1 MICGHRMARKELVLI
16 ARSSAQ
22 PAVADGSAAVRKE
35 MAGHGS
41 FLAPARRRRK
51 VRTTLSS
58 IRELRED
65 PGVKVKERL
74 PRTIH
79 IHFPRLSGISS
90 VDATLSLSRMERSV
104 MPARTSRAQTD
115 SSGSVWRPRGAA
127 ARSAVHRILREC
139 GGVTAIEYAI
149 ISALIALAI
158 VTAVHQLGQTA
169 LTQLF
174 NVIATSL

>member
-1 MICGHRMARKELVLI
+1 MARKEM
-16 ARSSAQ
+16 Q
-22 PAVADGSAAVRKE
+22 PAVADRSTAVRKE

-51 VRTTLSS
+51 VRTTLSF

-65 PGVKVKERL
+65 RGVKVKERL

-79 IHFPRLSGISS
+79 IRLPRLSRISS
-90 VDATLSLSRMERSV
+90 VNATLSLSRMERSV
-104 MPARTSRAQTD
+104 MPARTSRPQTG
-115 SSGSVWRPRGAA
+115 SSGSDWRPRSAA

-139 GGVTAIEYAI
+139 GGVTAIEYAM

-169 LTQLF
+169 LTQIF
-174 NVIATSL
+174 NVIASAL